1 MKFEDMINTII
12 NDDCLNILKDI
23 PDGSIDAIITDPP
36 YLYLKNQKLERPF
49 DEEKFFNEAKRVLK
63 DTGFIVL
70 FGRGTSFYRWNTI
83 LARLDFEFKEEL
95 IWNKR
100 RVSTIFN
107 AIARIHETISIHCK
121 GKGTIN
127 VCKVPYIEMRKYDTK
142 AIVDD
147 IKRILSTINNP
158 QNLKELMKYIE
169 TGNLDFNKDIESKH
183 HTSLGKAKTYNRN
196 IRTYRMIEN
205 GLQEKSIIEIQGEHY
220 KMQHPTQKPIEL
232 LKRIIPLVT
241 AENDIVLDC
250 FSGSGTTCVAAKE
263 LGRRFI
269 GIEID
274 PEYHKISLDR
284 LNGILANG
292 QISFDTDI
300 SKL

>member
-1 MKFEDMINTII
+1 
-12 NDDCLNILKDI
+12 
-23 PDGSIDAIITDPP
+23 
-36 YLYLKNQKLERPF
+36 
-49 DEEKFFNEAKRVLK
+49 
-63 DTGFIVL
+63 
-70 FGRGTSFYRWNTI
+70 
-83 LARLDFEFKEEL
+83 
-95 IWNKR
+95 
-100 RVSTIFN
+100 
-107 AIARIHETISIHCK
+107 
-121 GKGTIN
+121 
-127 VCKVPYIEMRKYDTK
+127 
-142 AIVDD
+142 
-147 IKRILSTINNP
+147 
-158 QNLKELMKYIE
+158 
-169 TGNLDFNKDIESKH
+169 
-183 HTSLGKAKTYNRN
+183 
-196 IRTYRMIEN
+196 
-205 GLQEKSIIEIQGEHY
+205 
-220 KMQHPTQKPIEL
+220 MQHPTQKPIEL